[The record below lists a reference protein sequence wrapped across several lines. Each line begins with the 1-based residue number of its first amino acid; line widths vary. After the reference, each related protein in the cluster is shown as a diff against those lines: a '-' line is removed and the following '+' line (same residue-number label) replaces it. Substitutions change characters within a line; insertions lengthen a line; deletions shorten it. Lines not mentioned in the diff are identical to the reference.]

1 MTQWQDPVLRLNGLP
16 ERCTMADVQNFFQ
29 GEFQQ
34 QENLSVIIVSI
45 VILDIEI
52 ARNGIYITRDM
63 SDRAVD
69 GGYVAFVSM
78 DNAYKAIDIYDQ
90 KRIEDRFG

>member
-1 MTQWQDPVLRLNGLP
+1 MII
-16 ERCTMADVQNFFQ
+16 FF
-29 GEFQQ
+29 
-34 QENLSVIIVSI
+34 I
-45 VILDIEI
+45 DIEI

-63 SDRAVD
+63 SDRAVG
-69 GGYVAFVSM
+69 GGYVAFISM